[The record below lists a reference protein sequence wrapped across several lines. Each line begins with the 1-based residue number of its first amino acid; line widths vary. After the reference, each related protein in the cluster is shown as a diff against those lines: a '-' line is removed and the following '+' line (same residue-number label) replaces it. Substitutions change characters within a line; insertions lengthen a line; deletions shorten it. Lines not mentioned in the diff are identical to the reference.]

1 MQECPLI
8 IIVFDG
14 LMGEFKLSSD
24 NEVQLYLRLGL
35 VQGLQ
40 ALSKSY

>member
-1 MQECPLI
+1 MAECPLLI
-8 IIVFDG
+8 MVFDG
-14 LMGEFKLSSD
+14 LMGEFKLSSE

-40 ALSKSY
+40 ALS